1 MNESGI
7 AFLYSPRDAATF
19 LGVGR
24 TTIYKLLNNGDLES
38 IHVGAARR
46 IPLSSMREFIASRTN
61 SEPMK
66 KGS

>member
-24 TTIYKLLNNGDLES
+24 TTIYKLLNSGELES
-38 IHVGAARR
+38 MYVGAARR
-46 IPLSSMREFIASRTN
+46 IPLSTMREFINRRLDQCSSNR
-61 SEPMK
+61 
-66 KGS
+66 